1 MNINSLVRQK
11 VIGNVKIGKTTE
23 NGLPQ
28 KLPFFNVEE
37 DKITNKE
44 TVKVFRQL
52 YGNKPEKI
60 IVRFVSENF
69 FTLRFKRYTNK
80 KAVCIGNG
88 SKAITIGKDSKG
100 NPKQMEIEC
109 LGRECEQLK
118 AGKCKL
124 KGSIKF
130 VLDGIDAGG
139 VWNLSTTGGDSL
151 SNIATEIIEHNNRG
165 ESMLNVPFELWLTE
179 KEHLVYGKY
188 YVINIRRKDFKP
200 KLTVDIE
207 QPKQLSSGET
217 NKENKQEEK
226 KSDIKRP
233 KNSSEES
240 DEIKKEFSNY
250 LIFKKSI
257 PTMINNSKFDKIIF
271 EDIKGQDVEYVLHPK
286 ANKDI
291 LKYGMGT
298 VIELIKSTKEMDRNI
313 LCSYNIKQIINEKGE
328 VVEFNNKELKKA
340 V

>member
-1 MNINSLVRQK
+1 MNIKSLVRQK

-37 DKITNKE
+37 DKITNE
-44 TVKVFRQL
+44 EMVKVFKQL
-52 YGNKPEKI
+52 YGDKPQKI

-118 AGKCKL
+118 TGKCKL

-188 YVINIRRKDFKP
+188 YVINIKRKDFKP

-207 QPKQLSSGET
+207 QPKQLSAGET
-217 NKENKQEEK
+217 GKENISEEK
-226 KSDIKRP
+226 KIDTNQT
-233 KNSSEES
+233 KNHSEENNETKQ
-240 DEIKKEFSNY
+240 DFTNY

-257 PTMINNSKFDKIIF
+257 PTLINNSKFDKIIF
-271 EDIKGQDVEYVLHPK
+271 ENINGEDVEYILHPK

-298 VIELIKSTKEMDRNI
+298 VIELTKSTKETDRDI
-313 LCSYNIKQIINEKGE
+313 LCSYNIKQVINEKGE
-328 VVEFNNKELKKA
+328 LVEFNNKN
-340 V
+340 